1 MAFRKGSK
9 AGGRESAT
17 DQARKTRA
25 TVPTLEDLT
34 KVRDIL
40 IGHDLQTQRDAVES
54 LERSLT
60 EQLGRLGSEMDRKL
74 AELQESITRRFAAAD
89 SAQGTKL
96 ADLATRIR
104 NEGDLRLEGEGR
116 LEAELARQKA
126 AFEAAFADL
135 RATSSEAEGKLRSQ
149 LLEQGKLLSASI
161 QRHHEEAQRKASEE
175 LAGVDHR
182 KADRST
188 LANLLTDFAVRL
200 EEGEEAPAPPADED

>member
-161 QRHHEEAQRKASEE
+161 QRHHEEALRKASEE